1 MHSDLIELLQL
12 LGKYKVRYLII
23 GGYAVGV
30 HAEPRAT
37 KDLDIW
43 VDAWLANGR
52 RLLQALES
60 FGAPIDNL
68 SAKDISIPGLLY
80 VFGRPPLRVD
90 ILNRVGKEVFQE
102 AFKEKVTVQFGKM
115 KVFVVSKEVL
125 KRMKKATG
133 KPQDKADLKKLE
145 QFK

>member
-1 MHSDLIELLQL
+1 M
-12 LGKYKVRYLII
+12 
-23 GGYAVGV
+23 
-30 HAEPRAT
+30 
-37 KDLDIW
+37 
-43 VDAWLANGR
+43 
-52 RLLQALES
+52 
-60 FGAPIDNL
+60 
-68 SAKDISIPGLLY
+68 LY